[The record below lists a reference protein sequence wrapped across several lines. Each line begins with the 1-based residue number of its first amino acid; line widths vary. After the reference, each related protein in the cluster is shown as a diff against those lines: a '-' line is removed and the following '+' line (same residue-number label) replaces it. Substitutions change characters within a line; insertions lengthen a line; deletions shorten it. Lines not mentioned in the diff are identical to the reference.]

1 MHIQVP
7 NKFGTQQ
14 GIDRVKSALEQVK
27 VNPQVKD
34 QLTIEKEEWEGNK
47 LTFAFTG
54 QGQHISGTLVVDEK
68 EFIVDAKLPLMLRM
82 FEGRIEKMIGEQV
95 KQML

>member
-7 NKFGTQQ
+7 HKFGQQ
-14 GIDRVKSALEQVK
+14 QAVGRLKAALEQAK
-27 VNPQVKD
+27 TNPQVKD

-47 LTFAFTG
+47 LNFAFTA
-54 QGQHISGTLVVDEK
+54 QKQHISGTLVVEEK
-68 EFIVDAKLPLMLRM
+68 EYIVDAKLPLMLRM

-95 KQML
+95 QKML

>member
-1 MHIQVP
+1 MHLQVP
-7 NKFGTQQ
+7 HKFTEQQ
-14 GIDRVKSALEQVK
+14 AIDRVKEALTQVK
-27 VNPQVKD
+27 TNPEVKD
-34 QLTIEKEEWEGNK
+34 KLTIEKEEWEGNK

-54 QGQHISGTLVVDEK
+54 QGQHITGTLVVEEK
-68 EFIVDAKLPLMLRM
+68 EFIVDTKLPLMLRM

>member
-7 NKFGTQQ
+7 HKFGEQK
-14 GIDRVKSALEQVK
+14 GVERVKTALEQVK
-27 VNPQVKD
+27 TNPQVKD
-34 QLTIEKEEWEGNK
+34 QLIIEKEEWEGNK

-54 QGQHISGTLVVDEK
+54 QKQHITGTLVVDEK